1 MHTKTYWWKD
11 RAWRIVQTNMR
22 EIDMADMD
30 AQRYVKD
37 LQSFNAN
44 TVLINTGGI
53 VANYDTK
60 FPFHFKNQYLTGDSL
75 ETVMKACREAGIRVI
90 CRVDFSKV
98 RTPIYE
104 NHPDWAYVSPK
115 GNIIDYHGNI
125 HMCFNSEY
133 QQKHAI
139 SIMREII
146 TDLDPDG
153 IFMNMGGYAVG
164 YDYTYGWQGICQCS
178 NCRQRFFDMYGEELP
193 TEENPDDPV
202 YQHYRLFQ
210 KKTLAEYYDNIRRMI
225 AETKPELLFFHTDM
239 LRGEAGTWIQSPEQ
253 NYLYKA
259 SELLRVEKYS
269 HPEKVSSVTSVDFI
283 DMIYRFSAVSGRQQ
297 ELRIAQT
304 LANGGFADYYM
315 MGRLDNAPDKS
326 AVSALQRMFQYHKD
340 HEEDYHATI
349 SAARIALVKP
359 SLGFFDVF
367 KANPNEYFGWY
378 YLMTQQHYLF
388 DCIEADALESVPL
401 DKYHTIILPD
411 IQDLSDSTAA
421 LLDRFVEQGGTLIAS
436 GETALHDEQHRRQ
449 RNMRLKSLGVERVGY
464 IGRGIL
470 SAYFQIEN
478 KELFPRLS
486 ASEYVYLHGTYCY
499 TDAAEG
505 VTKYMKLIPPHF
517 HSPPESAYPTNITD
531 YAAFT
536 VCDYGKGRG
545 VYVPWK
551 PGNEYYHLGFPHM
564 ECFMADLLEHVLK
577 VEKVMGNLP
586 PMVEI
591 THTVREQTGAQYVH
605 LVNDSGYFCNSYFDP
620 LPLQHLVVELPWEGP
635 APTSATSMVTGKA
648 CRFEVLEGAIRLSV
662 DELHLFEAIK
672 LV

>member
-1 MHTKTYWWKD
+1 MDYWWKD

-22 EIDMADMD
+22 EIDMADMN

-44 TVLINTGGI
+44 TVIINTGGI

-75 ETVMKACREAGIRVI
+75 KTVIKACKDAGIRVI

-259 SELLRVEKYS
+259 SELLRV
-269 HPEKVSSVTSVDFI
+269 
-283 DMIYRFSAVSGRQQ
+283 
-297 ELRIAQT
+297 
-304 LANGGFADYYM
+304 
-315 MGRLDNAPDKS
+315 
-326 AVSALQRMFQYHKD
+326 
-340 HEEDYHATI
+340 
-349 SAARIALVKP
+349 
-359 SLGFFDVF
+359 
-367 KANPNEYFGWY
+367 
-378 YLMTQQHYLF
+378 
-388 DCIEADALESVPL
+388 
-401 DKYHTIILPD
+401 
-411 IQDLSDSTAA
+411 
-421 LLDRFVEQGGTLIAS
+421 
-436 GETALHDEQHRRQ
+436 
-449 RNMRLKSLGVERVGY
+449 
-464 IGRGIL
+464 
-470 SAYFQIEN
+470 
-478 KELFPRLS
+478 
-486 ASEYVYLHGTYCY
+486 
-499 TDAAEG
+499 
-505 VTKYMKLIPPHF
+505 
-517 HSPPESAYPTNITD
+517 
-531 YAAFT
+531 
-536 VCDYGKGRG
+536 
-545 VYVPWK
+545 
-551 PGNEYYHLGFPHM
+551 
-564 ECFMADLLEHVLK
+564 
-577 VEKVMGNLP
+577 
-586 PMVEI
+586 
-591 THTVREQTGAQYVH
+591 
-605 LVNDSGYFCNSYFDP
+605 
-620 LPLQHLVVELPWEGP
+620 
-635 APTSATSMVTGKA
+635 
-648 CRFEVLEGAIRLSV
+648 
-662 DELHLFEAIK
+662 
-672 LV
+672 